1 MSDTTDSEKNEVR
14 EFAGL
19 INNALSPLNE
29 LSRFKEEFKDAYI
42 KILLNAVNL
51 KYAALITI
59 DHGQLRVESIA
70 NKPKENLKKKKLGWN
85 AKLEMDSGIFLALA
99 MNRLSMFR
107 LTMKVITGK
116 LKVRGIR
123 NLLILK
129 KILLMLSEA
138 E

>member
-1 MSDTTDSEKNEVR
+1 
-14 EFAGL
+14 
-19 INNALSPLNE
+19 
-29 LSRFKEEFKDAYI
+29 
-42 KILLNAVNL
+42 
-51 KYAALITI
+51 
-59 DHGQLRVESIA
+59 
-70 NKPKENLKKKKLGWN
+70 
-85 AKLEMDSGIFLALA
+85 MDSGIFLALA